1 MMEEEAAYEPPTSTP
16 TYSYDEVFPALPESA
31 PGDQPSSNQMGQWN
45 NKMRVGSSVVTQVF
59 RVPYEERRL
68 DQSER
73 FGECDSKGKNSSN
86 RQSITKYIDCSLNSQ
101 AFAPK

>member
-1 MMEEEAAYEPPTSTP
+1 MMEGEAAYEPPTAP

-31 PGDQPSSNQMGQWN
+31 PGAQPSSNQMGQWN

-59 RVPYEERRL
+59 RVPYEERKL

-73 FGECDSKGKNSSN
+73 FGEGDSKGLYLK
-86 RQSITKYIDCSLNSQ
+86 IYIFNY
-101 AFAPK
+101 FY